1 MGGYYDYTD
10 EFNDLI
16 TNTETI
22 IENQEEIKT
31 KLDNENNASSIITF
45 VLILMYVLSIIR
57 KVFKK

>member
-10 EFNDLI
+10 EFRELI

-22 IENQEEIKT
+22 IDNQEEIKT
-31 KLDNENNASSIITF
+31 KLDNENNTSSLISF
-45 VLILMYVLSIIR
+45 VLIMIYVLSIIR